1 MRGTASLVV
10 SDLDTAA
17 ALGSGDIDVLG
28 TPRLIALCEQATMT
42 ALANALDDSVASVGM
57 RVRVDHL
64 QPTPVGASVTAEAV
78 LDKIDGRRLTFTV
91 SVSDSGGLVA
101 AGKITRA
108 LVDRTSFLDK
118 CCTA

>member
-10 SDLDTAA
+10 GDVDTAA
-17 ALGSGDIDVLG
+17 AIGSGDIDVLG

-42 ALANALDDSVASVGM
+42 ALANELDDSVASVGM

-64 QPTPVGASVTAEAV
+64 QPTPIGASVTAEAV